1 MPKWYCEVDG
11 REFSTEEEAIDAAF
25 EYVDT
30 CDIENCIGEEITMK
44 DIIKELAR
52 LDSHLYWKLL
62 ELAHQRIFEDYF
74 GEIDDDEE
82 EFDDDDE
89 CGFDPYL
96 GCYTDDC

>member
-1 MPKWYCEVDG
+1 MSKWYCEVDG
-11 REFSTEEEAIDAAF
+11 KEFSTEEEAFEAAL

-30 CDIENCIGEEITMK
+30 YDIEDCIGEEIIMK

-52 LDSHLYWKLL
+52 LDSPLYWKLL

-82 EFDDDDE
+82 EFDDDE